1 MDRQALSGLL
11 LLAVERVGVFLS
23 IGKMMCTLK
32 YIAAA
37 GVQPIRRHHRKV
49 VLSAIKCYAHR
60 TRLVVKCDDAARYW
74 RERWWADEVRLA
86 QERRGRVRPA
96 LEFAETA
103 VAIVA
108 PLSRVG
114 SSR

>member
-1 MDRQALSGLL
+1 MLST
-11 LLAVERVGVFLS
+11 
-23 IGKMMCTLK
+23 IK
-32 YIAAA
+32 YYA
-37 GVQPIRRHHRKV
+37 RR
-49 VLSAIKCYAHR
+49 A
-60 TRLVVKCDDAARYW
+60 RLVVKGDDAARYC
-74 RERWWADEVRLA
+74 RVRWWADEVRLA